1 MDTRGNINMLLTVH
15 YTPKMCIIK
24 SPNMFEHH
32 HPNVF
37 GTILIELRANS
48 EERDLG

>member
-1 MDTRGNINMLLTVH
+1 MDIRKHNMLLTVH

-24 SPNMFEHH
+24 SPNVFEH

-37 GTILIELRANS
+37 GTISIGLRANS